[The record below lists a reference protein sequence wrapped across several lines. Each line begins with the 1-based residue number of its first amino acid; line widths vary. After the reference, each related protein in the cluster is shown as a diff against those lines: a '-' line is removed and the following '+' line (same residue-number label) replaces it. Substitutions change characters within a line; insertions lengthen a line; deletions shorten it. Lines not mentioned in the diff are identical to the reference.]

1 MQTSPAAPAVMPE
14 LIEIR
19 RESWRYTC
27 SKPGRVPPADSP
39 TRPALA
45 RLWRAAHAAVTKRP
59 NARTFTHA
67 GWRFGVVY
75 ADDRLCV
82 IDWPTR
88 AMLVRHSV
96 SLLKLQEI
104 LEPRAET

>member
-1 MQTSPAAPAVMPE
+1 MKTIPTAPGVTPE

-45 RLWRAAHAAVTKRP
+45 RLWRAAHAAVSKRP
-59 NARTFTHA
+59 NARTFMHA

-75 ADDRLCV
+75 AGDRLYV
-82 IDWPTR
+82 IDWRSR
-88 AMLVRHSV
+88 AMLVRHPA
-96 SLLKLQEI
+96 SLLKLQEV
-104 LEPRAET
+104 LERGAQP